1 MPARQFQPETETMS
15 IPLRYVLE
23 QGPVIRSLG
32 RTALSAMKAP
42 KSGAARGSV
51 PAPGPEL
58 RATMPPRSRELVRDY
73 VRHVGGEPSAYGER
87 LPPHFFPQWGF
98 ALAARTLE
106 GIPYPLMKV
115 LNGGCRVEIAAALP
129 ANEPLEVSACLEDID
144 DDGRR
149 AVLHQKIVT
158 GTKSV
163 PNAVTAHLYA
173 IVPLG
178 GGGKGSG
185 SSGSSSGGGEAK
197 KKEVAIVPADAREL
211 ARWSLPANAGLD
223 FAKLTG
229 DFNPVHWIRPYARMF
244 GFKSTILHGFGTMAR
259 AWEGVVAQVLGV
271 DTQAI
276 ATFDARFTKPLVLP
290 GKVGLFLVAKD
301 GSPRTGEIYVGDA
314 AGSPAYL
321 VGSFTSR

>member
-1 MPARQFQPETETMS
+1 MS

-42 KSGAARGSV
+42 KGGAARGSV
-51 PAPGPEL
+51 TTPGPEL
-58 RATMPPRSRELVRDY
+58 RATMPPRSRDLVRDY
-73 VRHVGGEPSAYGER
+73 VAHVGGEPSAYGDR
-87 LPPHFFPQWGF
+87 LPAHFFPQWGF

-129 ANEPLEVSACLEDID
+129 ANEPLEVTARLEDID

-158 GTKSV
+158 GTRSV

-178 GGGKGSG
+178 GGSR
-185 SSGSSSGGGEAK
+185 SSGGGGAGGGEAK
-197 KKEVAIVPADAREL
+197 KKDVAIVPADAREL
-211 ARWSLPANAGLD
+211 GRWSLPANAGLD

-229 DFNPVHWIRPYARMF
+229 DFNPVHWIRPYARAF

-259 AWEGVVAQVLGV
+259 AWEGVVKQVLGG

-276 ATFDARFTKPLVLP
+276 ASFDARFTKPLVLP
-290 GKVGLFLVAKD
+290 GKVGLYVVSKD
-301 GSPRTGEIYVGDA
+301 GSPRSGEIFVGDA